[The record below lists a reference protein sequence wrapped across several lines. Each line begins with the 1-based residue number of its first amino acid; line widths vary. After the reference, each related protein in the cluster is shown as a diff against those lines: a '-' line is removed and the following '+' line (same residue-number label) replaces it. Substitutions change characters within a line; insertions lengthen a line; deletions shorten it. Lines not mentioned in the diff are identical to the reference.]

1 MTATVAAIDLG
12 ATSGRVVRA
21 EVSRESLRLDEIARF
36 ENRPV
41 RIGDG
46 LHWAVLGLYDAAMQG
61 VATASRGLAADA
73 SLASV
78 AVDSWAVDYGLL
90 RRGSLLGIPY
100 SYRDDRTMRGLEL
113 VDRVIAQPELYAR
126 CGLQRMPFTT
136 INQLT
141 VDHERGLLE
150 AADRLLMLPDLFG
163 YWMTGR
169 MVMESTNASTTGLMR
184 LDGTW
189 DTELMAMFGIPESL
203 FAEVVEPGTRIG
215 PIDDEARIH
224 FGIEGAPD
232 VLAVGSHDTASAVVG
247 VPMEPDAAYIS
258 SGTWSLVGIETA
270 APIATRE
277 ALEAQFTNEG
287 GVDGRNRFLK
297 NVMGLWILSET
308 MRTWEAAGE
317 RVSLPELLEAA
328 ARVDWQVPVFDPTD
342 DIFYPPGDMPSRIAA
357 WLGERGQRPPRGQA
371 DLVRCILESLA
382 EGYAVTLRD
391 AERISGQR
399 IERVHVVGGGSR
411 NALLCQLTADRT
423 GLTVVAGP
431 VEASAIGNVLVQ
443 ARTLGAAPDK
453 LEELRALVR
462 STHELVEYRPRARR
476 SMRD

>member
-21 EVSRESLRLDEIARF
+21 EVSRRSLRLEEVARF
-36 ENRPV
+36 EHRPV

-46 LHWAVLGLYDAAMQG
+46 LHWSVLSLYDAAMQG
-61 VATASRGLAADA
+61 VAAASRGRSADA

-90 RRGSLLGIPY
+90 RRGHLLGIPY
-100 SYRDDRTMRGLEL
+100 SYRDDRTAHGLEL
-113 VDRVIAQPELYAR
+113 VDRVIAQPDLYAR

-136 INQLT
+136 INQLA
-141 VDHERGLLE
+141 VDRERGMLE

-169 MVMESTNASTTGLMR
+169 MVMEATNASTTGLMR
-184 LDGTW
+184 LDGSW
-189 DTELMAMFGIPESL
+189 DTELMGMLGIPESL
-203 FAEVVEPGTRIG
+203 VAELVEPGTVIG
-215 PIDDEARIH
+215 PIDAAARSH
-224 FGIEGAPD
+224 YGIEGAPD

-247 VPMEPDAAYIS
+247 VPMGPDAAYIS
-258 SGTWSLVGIETA
+258 SGTWSLVGVETP
-270 APIATRE
+270 APIATPA

-317 RVSLPELLEAA
+317 RASLPDLLEAA

-342 DIFYPPGDMPSRIAA
+342 DTFYPPGDMPARIAA
-357 WLGERGQRPPRGQA
+357 WLGERGLRPPRGHA
-371 DLVRCILESLA
+371 EVVRCILESLA

-423 GLTVVAGP
+423 GLPVVAGP

-443 ARTLGAAPDK
+443 ARTLGAAPET

-462 STHELVEYRPRARR
+462 ATHELVEYRPRARVR
-476 SMRD
+476 